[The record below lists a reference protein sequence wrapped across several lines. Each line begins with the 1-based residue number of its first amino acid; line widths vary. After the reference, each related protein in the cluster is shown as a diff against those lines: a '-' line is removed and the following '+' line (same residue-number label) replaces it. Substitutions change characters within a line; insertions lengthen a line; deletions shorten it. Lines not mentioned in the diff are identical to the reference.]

1 MCIAIGYNR
10 KLLLTDT
17 TERSTFQVN
26 KRNHKIYLRD
36 KQNLETRLVRKQYK
50 DQPDSM
56 FKDSNIHYDIA
67 DRTRAIGFGGIG
79 ALHKLVCRLK
89 LDKAIN
95 RNVLILER
103 HVPYWESDH
112 VLNIAYNVLTG
123 GTCIEDIERLRND
136 ETYMNALDA
145 ERIPDPTTA
154 GDFLRRFEEDEI
166 WIFALQET
174 FNETRAKVWGLQ
186 ESSFRK
192 EAIIDV
198 DGTIAGTTGEC
209 KEGMD
214 IAYNGIWG
222 YAPLIVTLANTNEV
236 LYMVNRP
243 GSRPSSDGA
252 AEWLDLAID
261 RVAPVFKKVW
271 LRGDTDFSLTHN
283 FDRWDERVGFV
294 FGYDAKPKLVDMAD
308 ALPESLWKPLQRPP
322 RYEVKTEKR
331 KRPENVKE
339 KVVKE
344 REFKNIRLT
353 SEQVA
358 EFDYQPTHCSK
369 TYRMV
374 VVRKNLTVEKGESRL
389 FDEIRYFFYITNDHR
404 MAMQEVVFFANE
416 RCNQE
421 NVIGQLKSG
430 VNALRMLSDGLIS
443 NWAYMVIAAL
453 AWNLKAWYGLVT
465 LEPAVRRDILRMEF
479 KRFLR
484 SFIQIP
490 CQIVATG
497 RRLVYRIL
505 TYNRHLDTF
514 LQTFD
519 HIRQLKFT

>member
-1 MCIAIGYNR
+1 MCIVIGYNR
-10 KLLLTDT
+10 NLLITNIT
-17 TERSTFQVN
+17 SRSTFQVN
-26 KRNHKIYLRD
+26 KRDHKIILRD
-36 KQNLETRLVRKQYK
+36 KQNIESRLARKQYE

-56 FKDSNIHYDIA
+56 FKDSTIHYQIA
-67 DRTRAIGFGGIG
+67 ERTRAISYGGIG
-79 ALHKLVCRLK
+79 ALHKLVCKLRL
-89 LDKAIN
+89 DRAIN
-95 RNVLILER
+95 KNIFLLQR

-112 VLNIAYNVLTG
+112 VLNLAYNVLTG
-123 GTCIEDIERLRND
+123 GTCLEDIERLRND
-136 ETYMNALDA
+136 ATYMNALDA

-154 GDFLRRFEEDEI
+154 GDFLRRFDET

-174 FNETRAKVWGLQ
+174 FNETRSKVWALQ

-236 LYMVNRP
+236 LYLVNRP

-261 RVAPVFKKVW
+261 RVAPIFRKVW
-271 LRGDTDFSLTHN
+271 LRGDTDFSLTRN

-294 FGYDAKPKLVDMAD
+294 FGYDAKQKLVEMAD
-308 ALPESLWKPLQRPP
+308 SLPEKNWKRLKRPK
-322 RYEVKTEKR
+322 RYEVKTEER
-331 KRPENVKE
+331 QRPVNIKE
-339 KVVKE
+339 QVVKE
-344 REFKNIRLT
+344 REFKNIRLQ

-358 EFDYQPTHCSK
+358 EFDYQPVYCSK
-369 TYRMV
+369 SYRMV
-374 VVRKNLTVEKGESRL
+374 VVRKNLSVEKGENRL
-389 FDEIRYFFYITNDHR
+389 FDDIRYFFYITNDWVKT
-404 MAMQEVVFFANE
+404 AAEIVLFAND

-430 VNALRMLSDGLIS
+430 VDALRMPSDGLVS

-453 AWNLKAWYGLVT
+453 AWNLKAWYGMITLV
-465 LEPAVRRDILRMEF
+465 PAARRDILRMEF
-479 KRFLR
+479 KRFLG
-484 SFIQIP
+484 SFVQIP
-490 CQIVATG
+490 CQIVRTG
-497 RRLVYRIL
+497 RRLVFRIL
-505 TYNRHLDTF
+505 TYSRHLETF
-514 LQTFD
+514 LATFD
-519 HIRQLKFT
+519 HIRVLKFT

>member
-1 MCIAIGYNR
+1 
-10 KLLLTDT
+10 
-17 TERSTFQVN
+17 VN
-26 KRNHKIYLRD
+26 KRDHKIYLRD
-36 KQNLETRLVRKQYK
+36 KQNLETRLVRKQYE
-50 DQPDSM
+50 DQPDTM
-56 FKDSNIHYDIA
+56 FKDTNIQYQIA

-79 ALHKLVCRLK
+79 AMHKLVCKLK

-95 RNVLILER
+95 KNVILLKV

-123 GTCIEDIERLRND
+123 GTCLEDIERLRND

-154 GDFLRRFEEDEI
+154 GDFLRRFDET

-174 FNETRAKVWGLQ
+174 INEARAKIWTLQ
-186 ESSFRK
+186 EASFRK

-222 YAPLIVTLANTNEV
+222 YAPLIITLANTNEV
-236 LYMVNRP
+236 LYLVNRP
-243 GSRPSSDGA
+243 GNRPSNDGA
-252 AEWLDLAID
+252 AEWLDHAID

-294 FGYDAKPKLVDMAD
+294 FGYDAKRNLIEIAD
-308 ALPESLWKPLQRPP
+308 TLPESSWTPLERPA
-322 RYEVKTEKR
+322 RYEVKTEER
-331 KRPENVKE
+331 QRPENVKE
-339 KVVKE
+339 RMVKQ
-344 REFKNIRLT
+344 REFTNIRLNR
-353 SEQVA
+353 EQVA
-358 EFDYQPTHCSK
+358 EFDYRPVHCHK

-374 VVRKNLTVEKGESRL
+374 VVRKNLTVEKGENRL
-389 FDEIRYFFYITNDHR
+389 FDEIRYFFYITNDR
-404 MAMQEVVFFANE
+404 TMTPQEIVLFAND

-421 NVIGQLKSG
+421 NIIAQLKNG
-430 VNALRMLSDGLIS
+430 VNALRMPSDSLVS

-453 AWNLKAWYGLVT
+453 AWNLKAWYGMVSVA
-465 LEPAVRRDILRMEF
+465 PAVRRDVLRMEF
-479 KRFLR
+479 KRFLV

-497 RRLVYRIL
+497 RKLMYRIL
-505 TYNRHLDTF
+505 THSRHLETF
-514 LQTFD
+514 FSTFN
-519 HIRQLKFT
+519 HIRELRFT

>member
-1 MCIAIGYNR
+1 
-10 KLLLTDT
+10 
-17 TERSTFQVN
+17 VN
-26 KRNHKIYLRD
+26 KRDHKIYLRD
-36 KQNLETRLVRKQYK
+36 KQNLNTRLVRKQFD
-50 DQPDSM
+50 DQPNSM
-56 FKDSNIHYDIA
+56 FKDANIHYQIA
-67 DRTRAIGFGGIG
+67 ERTRAISFGGIG
-79 ALHKLVCRLK
+79 ALHKLVCKFK
-89 LDKAIN
+89 LDRAIN
-95 RNVLILER
+95 KNIVLLQY
-103 HVPYWESDH
+103 HLPYWESDH
-112 VLNIAYNVLTG
+112 VLNIAYNVITG
-123 GTCIEDIERLRND
+123 GTCLEDIERLRND
-136 ETYMNALDA
+136 ETYTNALDA
-145 ERIPDPTTA
+145 DRIPDPTTA
-154 GDFLRRFEEDEI
+154 GDFLRRFNET

-174 FNETRAKVWGLQ
+174 FNEVRTKVWKLQ
-186 ESSFRK
+186 DSSFRK

-236 LYMVNRP
+236 LYLVNRS

-252 AEWLDLAID
+252 AEWMDLAID

-294 FGYDAKPKLVDMAD
+294 FGYDAKRNLVNIAD
-308 ALPESLWKPLQRPP
+308 ALPERRWKLLERPAH
-322 RYEVKTEKR
+322 YEVKTEER
-331 KRPENVKE
+331 QRPENIKE
-339 KVVKE
+339 QVVKE
-344 REFKNIRLT
+344 REFKNIRLD
-353 SEQVA
+353 SEHVA
-358 EFDYQPTHCSK
+358 EFDYRPSHCKK

-374 VVRKNLTVEKGESRL
+374 VVRKNLTIEKGERRL
-389 FDEIRYFFYITNDHR
+389 FDDVRYFFYITNDR
-404 MAMQEVVFFANE
+404 TMSMQEVVFFAND

-421 NVIGQLKSG
+421 NVIGQLKTG
-430 VNALRMLSDGLIS
+430 VNALRMPSDGLVS

-465 LEPAVRRDILRMEF
+465 LAPAARRDILRMEF
-479 KRFLR
+479 KRFLV

-490 CQIVATG
+490 CQIAATG

-505 TYNRHLDTF
+505 TYSRHLETF
-514 LQTFD
+514 LATFD